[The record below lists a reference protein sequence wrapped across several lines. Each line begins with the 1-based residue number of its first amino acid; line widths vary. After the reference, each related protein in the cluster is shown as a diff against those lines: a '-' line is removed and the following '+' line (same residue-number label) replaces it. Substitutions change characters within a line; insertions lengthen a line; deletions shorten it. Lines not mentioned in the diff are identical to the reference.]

1 MRLGQQSR
9 QYPTVSSGQ
18 LLIVLCVA
26 SVTLVAVAVLRRAG
40 IPAPVVLV
48 VAGLVIGFLPFVPDV
63 SLEPDVVLL
72 GLLPL
77 LVFDAAVTS
86 SPTGF
91 YRDAGSIGALAV
103 LLVIVTAFSV
113 AAVAHWLG
121 HLSWPI
127 AFVLGTAVGPT
138 DAAAATSVARR
149 IGLPRRLVTIL
160 EGEALFNDATAL
172 VLYAAA
178 VTAAT
183 TGQFSVAHTAG
194 SIVYSVVA
202 GTGIGL
208 AVGFVGRWLRNRID
222 DPPIEIAGSIL
233 LAYVAYL
240 PAEEAHASGV
250 LAAVTAGLYLGW
262 HSSSGAFSARSRL
275 VSNAFWETLV
285 FLVNAALFV
294 LVGLEF
300 HTFRLEARGPLG
312 RLVVTGLGV
321 VLAVI
326 LARMVWMWLF
336 GWVGRGL
343 PNVKHGFRSGNWR
356 ERLVLGWSGM
366 RGAITLAALLAV
378 PRTTSAGGPLAGR
391 NDIIYLGFA
400 VIIATLVGQGMT
412 LPLLVRRLRLPENPS
427 VADAERAARVELARA
442 ALDRIGAACENGEL
456 PDELTDGLRAQYL
469 GRLRRLQ
476 TSPEGQTL
484 DGNVVA
490 TARVELDIR
499 RDLIALQRQK
509 LLTLRDQGRIGVTTL
524 RTIERDL
531 DLEEA
536 RLTSA

>member
-1 MRLGQQSR
+1 M
-9 QYPTVSSGQ
+9 
-18 LLIVLCVA
+18 
-26 SVTLVAVAVLRRAG
+26 
-40 IPAPVVLV
+40 
-48 VAGLVIGFLPFVPDV
+48 
-63 SLEPDVVLL
+63 
-72 GLLPL
+72 
-77 LVFDAAVTS
+77 
-86 SPTGF
+86 
-91 YRDAGSIGALAV
+91 
-103 LLVIVTAFSV
+103 
-113 AAVAHWLG
+113 
-121 HLSWPI
+121 
-127 AFVLGTAVGPT
+127 
-138 DAAAATSVARR
+138 
-149 IGLPRRLVTIL
+149 
-160 EGEALFNDATAL
+160 
-172 VLYAAA
+172 
-178 VTAAT
+178 
-183 TGQFSVAHTAG
+183 
-194 SIVYSVVA
+194 
-202 GTGIGL
+202 
-208 AVGFVGRWLRNRID
+208 
-222 DPPIEIAGSIL
+222 
-233 LAYVAYL
+233 
-240 PAEEAHASGV
+240 
-250 LAAVTAGLYLGW
+250 
-262 HSSSGAFSARSRL
+262 
-275 VSNAFWETLV
+275 
-285 FLVNAALFV
+285 
-294 LVGLEF
+294 
-300 HTFRLEARGPLG
+300 
-312 RLVVTGLGV
+312 TGLGV

-490 TARVELDIR
+490 TARAELDIR

-536 RLTSA
+536 RFTSA